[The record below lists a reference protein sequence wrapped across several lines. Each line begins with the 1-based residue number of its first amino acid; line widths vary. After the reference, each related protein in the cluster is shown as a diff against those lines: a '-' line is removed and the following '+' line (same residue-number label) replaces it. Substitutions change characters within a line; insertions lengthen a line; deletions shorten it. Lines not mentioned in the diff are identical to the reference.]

1 MPIYSYKA
9 YDRQGV
15 EQSGLS
21 EAGGES
27 EAREKLRAQGLLPF
41 ELQPAGADDGVG
53 ETGGNASFSLADR
66 ARFARQVGALLR
78 GGVPLA
84 RAIAGMETQ
93 EAWSHR
99 RLVLSALR
107 EGIEGGR
114 DLSTV
119 LSDLGE
125 VFDPWSRSV
134 IRVGETTGRLDT
146 AFTELSTHLTREMEH
161 RRRLIAAL
169 TYPVIMAIVA
179 CGVLTFLL
187 VYLLPMIRT
196 IFADMRGRLPLITR
210 VLIAASDF
218 LRDWGLWTVG
228 GAGVALLIGRTL
240 FRTAE
245 ARRQFEQFRRAL
257 PLVGPFFAGLQIES
271 WSRNTAM
278 MLRCGVPLLEA
289 VRVGKA
295 CSDSVL
301 ERDLLEIVEVGLV
314 KGLPLSQAL
323 KGAPEIPAMLIQM
336 VEAGEASGDLAGML
350 AMVAG
355 EFEAESAVRVEV
367 MMNLL
372 EPLLIVVMGVVVG
385 GIMVGVLLPIYE
397 MNRLL

>member
-9 YDRQGV
+9 YDREGN
-15 EQSGLS
+15 ERSGLS
-21 EAGGES
+21 EAGGEP

-41 ELQPAGADDGVG
+41 ELRPAGADDGL
-53 ETGGNASFSLADR
+53 GGPAGHATFSLADR

-84 RAIAGMETQ
+84 RAIAGMEGQ
-93 EAWSHR
+93 DAWSHR
-99 RLVLSALR
+99 RLVLSTLR

-114 DLSTV
+114 DLSIV
-119 LSDLGE
+119 LNDLGD

-134 IRVGETTGRLDT
+134 IKVGEATGRLDT
-146 AFTELSTHLTREMEH
+146 AFTELAIHLTREMEH
-161 RRRLIAAL
+161 RRRLVAAL
-169 TYPVIMAIVA
+169 TYPAIMAIVA

-187 VYLLPMIRT
+187 VYLLPMIRS
-196 IFADMRGRLPLITR
+196 IFADMRGRLPLITQA
-210 VLIAASDF
+210 LIALSDF
-218 LRDWGLWTVG
+218 LRDWGLWTIG
-228 GAGVALLIGRTL
+228 GLGVALLIGRTL
-240 FRTAE
+240 FRTTE
-245 ARRQFEQFRRAL
+245 AQRGLETFRRSL
-257 PLVGPFFAGLQIES
+257 PLIGPFVAGLRIEA
-271 WSRNTAM
+271 WARNTAM

-289 VRVGKA
+289 VRVGKM

-301 ERDLLEIVEVGLV
+301 ERDLLEVVEAGLV

-323 KGAPEIPAMLIQM
+323 KGAQDIPAMLIQM

-355 EFEAESAVRVEV
+355 EFEAENAARVEV

-372 EPLLIVVMGVVVG
+372 EPLLIVIMGVVVG